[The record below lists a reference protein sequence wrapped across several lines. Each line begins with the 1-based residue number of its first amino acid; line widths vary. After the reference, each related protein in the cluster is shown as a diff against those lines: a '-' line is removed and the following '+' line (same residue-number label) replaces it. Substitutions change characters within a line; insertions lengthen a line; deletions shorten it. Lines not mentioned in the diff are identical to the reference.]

1 MTRIEFFVPGDP
13 APQGSKRHV
22 GNGVMIESSKKVKPW
37 RSAVHAEAVDAMRV
51 NDGTF
56 PLDGALAV
64 DLTFYRRM
72 PASRKAV
79 DRKRGWRWATTKPD
93 IDKLVR
99 STLDA
104 LTSAGLIADDAR
116 IARLAATKCE
126 TYAGETGVLIEV
138 RTITEGD
145 TP

>member
-1 MTRIEFFVPGDP
+1 MTRLEFFVPGDP

-22 GNGVMIESSKKVKPW
+22 GHGVMIESSEKVKPW
-37 RSAVHAEAVDAMRV
+37 RSAVHDGAVDAMRI
-51 NDGTF
+51 NGGTF
-56 PLDGALAV
+56 PLDGALHV

-79 DRKRGWRWATTKPD
+79 DRNRGWRWATTKPD

-104 LTSAGLIADDAR
+104 LTTSGLIADDAR
-116 IARLAATKCE
+116 VARLAATKSE
-126 TYAGETGVLIEV
+126 IHAGETGALIEV

-145 TP
+145 AP